1 MVVVVVDVVDVV
13 ALELARAL
21 TPTRGHS
28 RQTIRHHLEGR
39 KLLKSARR
47 STHYQNHRSVVAV
60 VMEAGAVVMEA
71 GAVVLVMVVL
81 PAISCYQNHRSV
93 VLVMVVAVMM
103 LQKSR
108 CFHP

>member
-1 MVVVVVDVVDVV
+1 M
-13 ALELARAL
+13 
-21 TPTRGHS
+21 
-28 RQTIRHHLEGR
+28 
-39 KLLKSARR
+39 KSARR
-47 STHYQNHRSVVAV
+47 STHYQNHRSVV
-60 VMEAGAVVMEA
+60 AVVMEA